1 MAGGVDEE
9 FRNKYCV
16 PVDDKRFLKGRGSLS
31 NPAGRFEKTTRAP
44 VDDGWEEPEDESFPS
59 PDPRT
64 EFFRDL
70 TRNIIATNQSPD
82 IPFDRSIN
90 PYKGCEHGCIYCY
103 ARPTHAYLD
112 LSPGLDFETKI
123 FVKTEPVARLRKALE
138 APGYQCGTIA
148 IGTNTDPYQPGEK
161 RHRVTRR
168 ILETLLEYRHPVSIT
183 TKGKLILRDLD
194 LLRELADSGLVSV
207 AVSVTTLDDTL
218 KARLEPRTAS
228 PRARLRMVRELAGAG
243 IPVGVIMA
251 PVIPF
256 INDHEIEDVVAR
268 AAGAGAVS
276 VNYIM
281 LRLPFEVKNLFT
293 EWLEEHYPLKAEHVM
308 NRLRDIHGGKAYR
321 AEWGARMRGR
331 GPYADLVAKRFRL
344 ARRRYGLEGS
354 RLPTLRTDLFRRPFE
369 QHSLL

>member
-1 MAGGVDEE
+1 MRNSGRNGVS
-9 FRNKYCV
+9 
-16 PVDDKRFLKGRGSLS
+16 PLDDKRFIKGRGSLS
-31 NPAGRFEKTTRAP
+31 NPAGRFDKTTRAA
-44 VDDGWEEPEDESFPS
+44 VDSGWEEPEDDSFPS

-64 EFFRDL
+64 EFFRDV
-70 TRNIIATNQSPD
+70 TRNIIATNRSPD
-82 IPFDRSIN
+82 IPFDQSIN

-123 FVKTEPVARLRKALE
+123 FVKTEPGARLREALE

-161 RHRVTRR
+161 RHRVMRR

-194 LLRELADSGLVSV
+194 LLGELAAHGLVS
-207 AVSVTTLDDTL
+207 AAISITTLDNSL

-228 PRARLRMVRELAGAG
+228 PAARLRMVRELAGAG
-243 IPVGVIMA
+243 VPVGVMMA

-256 INDHEIEDVVAR
+256 INDHEIEDIVAR
-268 AAGAGAVS
+268 AAEAGAAS

-281 LRLPFEVKNLFT
+281 LRLPFEVKDLFA
-293 EWLEEHYPLKAEHVM
+293 EWLAEHHPLKAGHVM
-308 NRLRDIHGGKAYR
+308 NRLRDMHGGKAYR
-321 AEWGARMRGR
+321 AGWGTRMRGR
-331 GPYADLVAKRFRL
+331 GPYADLVAKRFKL
-344 ARRRYGLEGS
+344 ARRRHGLEGS
-354 RLPTLRTDLFRRPFE
+354 RLPPLRTDLFRRPFE
-369 QHSLL
+369 QRSLF